1 METLLWDRDEV
12 LFQIR
17 RRYQENLDLSY
28 SGVLEDS
35 PRLLFAAVH
44 YFKNWGVAI
53 TSAGIDYNKV
63 RRVETWSRE
72 KIKRELKR
80 LKRKGV
86 SFRYNE
92 FEKGYPK
99 LLAAACYHLGSWQ
112 NAVGAVGIDYQ
123 SLQRFTTWNRQKV
136 KRRIRSLY
144 RKGKDISYSAL
155 EKNGKIALLS
165 AGSYYFANWGKAVLA
180 AGLPYA
186 EIRRKR
192 VGVLFPFV
200 KGVEGE
206 A

>member
-44 YFKNWGVAI
+44 YFKNWGIAV

-72 KIKRELKR
+72 KIKMQLRR

-92 FEKGYPK
+92 FEKDYLK
-99 LLAAACYHLGSWQ
+99 LLAAACYHFGSWK
-112 NAVGAVGIDYQ
+112 NALSAVGIDYQ
-123 SLQRFTTWNRQKV
+123 SLQRFTTWSRQKV

-144 RKGKDISYSAL
+144 QKEKNISYSAL
-155 EKNGKIALLS
+155 KKSGKIALLS
-165 AGSYYFANWGKAVLA
+165 AASHYFSNWGKAVLA

>member
-44 YFKNWGVAI
+44 YFKNWGIAV

-72 KIKRELKR
+72 KIKMQLRR

-92 FEKGYPK
+92 FEKDYLK
-99 LLAAACYHLGSWQ
+99 LLAAACYHFGSWK
-112 NAVGAVGIDYQ
+112 NALSAVGIDYQ
-123 SLQRFTTWNRQKV
+123 SLQRFTTWSRQKV

-144 RKGKDISYSAL
+144 QKEKDISYSAL
-155 EKNGKIALLS
+155 EKSGKIGLLS
-165 AGSYYFANWGKAVLA
+165 AGSYYFANWGKAVIA
-180 AGLPYA
+180 SGLPYA
-186 EIRRKR
+186 KIRRKR
-192 VGVLFPFV
+192 VGCFTCS
-200 KGVEGE
+200 
-206 A
+206 

>member
-44 YFKNWGVAI
+44 YFKNWGIAV

-72 KIKRELKR
+72 KIKMQLRR

-92 FEKGYPK
+92 FEKDYLK
-99 LLAAACYHLGSWQ
+99 LLAAACYHFGSWK
-112 NAVGAVGIDYQ
+112 NALSAVGIDYQ
-123 SLQRFTTWNRQKV
+123 SLQRFTTWSRQKV

-144 RKGKDISYSAL
+144 QKEKDISYSAL
-155 EKNGKIALLS
+155 KKSGKIALLS
-165 AGSYYFANWGKAVLA
+165 AASHYFSNWGKAVLA